1 MVKEGYKQTEAGLIP
16 EDWDTIPFS
25 ECFDTL
31 PNNTLSRA
39 ELNYNGGKI
48 KNIHYGDVLIKYP
61 SVLDCEK
68 ETLPFVN
75 PESVAKVG
83 TVVLKNGDIV
93 IADTA
98 EDETVG
104 KMTEI
109 IGVGEQ
115 RIVSGLHTIPCRPKQ
130 KDMFASKWLG
140 YFMNHSSYHD
150 QLLPFVT
157 GIKVSSVS
165 KSAIANT
172 VIVVPKKEEQEQIV
186 VALSDIDDLILNLEK
201 LVKKK
206 KAMREGAVQSLITG
220 CKRLPGFTGEW
231 EEINLSKKS
240 KIKARIGW
248 QGLKK
253 AEYLDSGY
261 SFLITGTDF
270 VDGYIDWHGCHFVTK
285 DRYDQ
290 DTNIQVTNGDVLLT
304 KDGTIGKVALVDGLA
319 KPATLNSGVFV
330 IRPINNSYSARFL
343 YYVLSSSV
351 FRTFLDELAAGSTIV
366 HLYQKDLVKFDFYI
380 PPTIEEQ
387 EAIATVI
394 YDMEAEII
402 RLQSKLEKYRKIK
415 SGMMDEL
422 LTGKVRLV

>member
-1 MVKEGYKQTEAGLIP
+1 MVKEGWKRYKVGELGTFAKGSGISREQSDTGRIP
-16 EDWDTIPFS
+16 AVRYGELYTTHNYYIREFS
-25 ECFDTL
+25 SHISSEVAAQAL
-31 PNNTLSRA
+31 
-39 ELNYNGGKI
+39 KI
-48 KNIHYGDVLIKYP
+48 KYGNILFTCSGETKEEIGKCVAIVSDKDAYAGGDLIVLTPTIQMHPLFLGYALNMP
-61 SVLDCEK
+61 SVVLQRAQLAQGDAIVHISADSIKSIEFDA
-68 ETLPFVN
+68 PDF
-75 PESVAKVG
+75 PEQCH
-83 TVVLKNGDIV
+83 IV
-93 IADTA
+93 
-98 EDETVG
+98 
-104 KMTEI
+104 
-109 IGVGEQ
+109 Q
-115 RIVSGLHTIPCRPKQ
+115 
-130 KDMFASKWLG
+130 
-140 YFMNHSSYHD
+140 
-150 QLLPFVT
+150 
-157 GIKVSSVS
+157 
-165 KSAIANT
+165 
-172 VIVVPKKEEQEQIV
+172 
-186 VALSDIDDLILNLEK
+186 ALSDIDDLILNLEK

-206 KAMREGAVQSLITG
+206 KAMREGVVQSLITG

-231 EEINLSKKS
+231 KEINLSKKS

-270 VDGYIDWHGCHFVTK
+270 VNGYIDWHGCHFVTK

-304 KDGTIGKVALVDGLA
+304 KDGTIGKVALVDGLT

-402 RLQSKLEKYRKIK
+402 RLQAKLEKYRKIK

>member
-1 MVKEGYKQTEAGLIP
+1 MVTEGWTEIPILSILKDKIKIGPFGSQLKKELLVSNGPYKVYGQENVYARNFSIGERTLTEEHFKKLQTCEIKPGDFLMSTMGTIGKCAIVPNKIHKGIMDSHLIRFRIDDTKVLSEYLLQLYSDDHSYLKQQTSKLSVGGIMDGLSVGIASKLNVLIP
-16 EDWDTIPFS
+16 M
-25 ECFDTL
+25 
-31 PNNTLSRA
+31 N
-39 ELNYNGGKI
+39 
-48 KNIHYGDVLIKYP
+48 
-61 SVLDCEK
+61 LD
-68 ETLPFVN
+68 
-75 PESVAKVG
+75 
-83 TVVLKNGDIV
+83 
-93 IADTA
+93 
-98 EDETVG
+98 
-104 KMTEI
+104 
-109 IGVGEQ
+109 EQ
-115 RIVSGLHTIPCRPKQ
+115 RNIVS
-130 KDMFASKWLG
+130 
-140 YFMNHSSYHD
+140 
-150 QLLPFVT
+150 
-157 GIKVSSVS
+157 
-165 KSAIANT
+165 
-172 VIVVPKKEEQEQIV
+172 
-186 VALSDIDDLILNLEK
+186 ALSDIDHLIFDLEK

-304 KDGTIGKVALVDGLA
+304 KDGTIGKVALVDGLT

-402 RLQSKLEKYRKIK
+402 RLQAKLEKYRKIK

>member
-1 MVKEGYKQTEAGLIP
+1 MVKERYKQTEAGLIP

-39 ELNYNGGKI
+39 ELNYNGGKV
-48 KNIHYGDVLIKYP
+48 KNIHYGDVLIKFP

-68 ETLPFVN
+68 ETIPFVN

-83 TVVLKNGDIV
+83 TVVLQDGDIV

-98 EDETVG
+98 EDDTVG

-109 IGVGEQ
+109 IGVREQ

-186 VALSDIDDLILNLEK
+186 VALSDIDELIFNLEK
-201 LVKKK
+201 FVEKK
-206 KAMREGAVQSLITG
+206 KAMREGAVQTLITG
-220 CKRLPGFTGEW
+220 CKRCRALPE
-231 EEINLSKKS
+231 
-240 KIKARIGW
+240 
-248 QGLKK
+248 
-253 AEYLDSGY
+253 
-261 SFLITGTDF
+261 
-270 VDGYIDWHGCHFVTK
+270 
-285 DRYDQ
+285 
-290 DTNIQVTNGDVLLT
+290 NG
-304 KDGTIGKVALVDGLA
+304 K
-319 KPATLNSGVFV
+319 
-330 IRPINNSYSARFL
+330 R
-343 YYVLSSSV
+343 
-351 FRTFLDELAAGSTIV
+351 
-366 HLYQKDLVKFDFYI
+366 
-380 PPTIEEQ
+380 
-387 EAIATVI
+387 
-394 YDMEAEII
+394 
-402 RLQSKLEKYRKIK
+402 
-415 SGMMDEL
+415 
-422 LTGKVRLV
+422 

>member
-1 MVKEGYKQTEAGLIP
+1 M
-16 EDWDTIPFS
+16 
-25 ECFDTL
+25 
-31 PNNTLSRA
+31 
-39 ELNYNGGKI
+39 
-48 KNIHYGDVLIKYP
+48 
-61 SVLDCEK
+61 
-68 ETLPFVN
+68 
-75 PESVAKVG
+75 
-83 TVVLKNGDIV
+83 
-93 IADTA
+93 
-98 EDETVG
+98 
-104 KMTEI
+104 
-109 IGVGEQ
+109 
-115 RIVSGLHTIPCRPKQ
+115 
-130 KDMFASKWLG
+130 
-140 YFMNHSSYHD
+140 
-150 QLLPFVT
+150 
-157 GIKVSSVS
+157 
-165 KSAIANT
+165 
-172 VIVVPKKEEQEQIV
+172 IVVPKKEEQEQIV
-186 VALSDIDDLILNLEK
+186 VALSDIDELIFNLEK
-201 LVKKK
+201 FVEKK
-206 KAMREGAVQSLITG
+206 KAMREGAVQTLITG

-231 EEINLSKKS
+231 KEINLSKKS

-270 VDGYIDWHGCHFVTK
+270 VDGYIDWHGCHFVAK

-402 RLQSKLEKYRKIK
+402 RLQAKLEKYRKIK